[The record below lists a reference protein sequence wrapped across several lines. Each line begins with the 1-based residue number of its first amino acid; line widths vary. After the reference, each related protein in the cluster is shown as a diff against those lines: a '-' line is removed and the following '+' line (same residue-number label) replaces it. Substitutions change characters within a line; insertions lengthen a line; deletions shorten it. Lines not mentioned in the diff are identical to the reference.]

1 MPPRF
6 LPALFAAAMLAIAVP
21 GRAQP
26 SASGFD
32 RLFREI
38 DDGKVPVVDDR
49 QVDAALRR
57 LQALLPPGDARRA
70 RLYAAAVCT
79 YDFPHDSKAGLE
91 YSTRALAG
99 ARRSG
104 DVDAQARFEYC
115 RGYAFEATDIN
126 AAAAAYD
133 RGLKLAQ
140 RAEDPRLAG
149 DGHVLRGGI
158 RSLQGDQALALG
170 DFLSAQATYDRAHLQ
185 RRSETNLLNIGMAY
199 RRMGFYDQARVYL
212 RESEAYARRLDSYP
226 DLYSALMQQGYAFE
240 EQQQGE
246 AAVRTFTEALSIAQR
261 ADGIDR
267 GYAHL
272 GLANAWLARS
282 DATRALAEV
291 LQARRDLAVDHTA
304 EHEPMLDQTEGRALA
319 LLGRHRAAIAAFD
332 RAEPLMRAQD
342 TPRYLVLLHRARAAS
357 EEAVGDARAALA
369 DLRAYEVLSTRL
381 QREAESQ
388 RITLWR
394 MRFDAGRRDLERAR
408 LDLERRQRDQQIR
421 ALEQQRP
428 WRWLVLV
435 LGTLLLLALLA
446 LALAQWREGRRL
458 RHLALSDALTGL
470 ANRRQILR
478 LAQQAVRDARRDD
491 APLSLVTLDL
501 DHFKQVNDR
510 HGHAA
515 GDAVLTRVGDAFAQ
529 VLRRHDHLGRSGGEE
544 FLALLPATDAAEAAA
559 VAERLRQAVAAL
571 DLRELAADLTV
582 RTSAGVATLR
592 EDDRRLQDLLQR
604 ADAALYRAKAA
615 GRDRVSVA
623 D

>member
-1 MPPRF
+1 
-6 LPALFAAAMLAIAVP
+6 MLAIAVP
-21 GRAQP
+21 ARAQP
-26 SASGFD
+26 SAAAFD
-32 RLFREI
+32 RLFERI
-38 DDGKVPVVDDR
+38 DDGVVPVVDQR
-49 QVDAALRR
+49 QIDDALRQ
-57 LQALLPPGDARRA
+57 LHALLPPGDARRA
-70 RLYAAAVCT
+70 RLYAATVCA
-79 YDFPHDSKAGLE
+79 YDFMHDSKAGLA
-91 YSTRALAG
+91 YATRALED
-99 ARRSG
+99 ARRAR

-115 RGYAFEATDIN
+115 RGYAYETGDIN
-126 AAAAAYD
+126 AALAAYD
-133 RGLKLAQ
+133 RGLALAR
-140 RAEDPRLAG
+140 RAEDPRLSG
-149 DGHVLRGGI
+149 DGYVLRGAI
-158 RSLQGDQALALG
+158 RSLQGEQALALG
-170 DFLSAQATYDRAHLQ
+170 DFLAAQAIYDRARLT

-199 RRMGFYDQARVYL
+199 RRMGFYRQALVYL
-212 RESEAYARRLDSYP
+212 RESEGYARRLDSYP

-240 EQQQGE
+240 EQHQGE

-272 GLANAWLARS
+272 GLANAWLARG

-291 LQARRDLAVDHTA
+291 AQARRDLAVDHTA

-319 LLGRHRAAIAAFD
+319 MLGRHRAAIAAFD

-357 EEAVGDARAALA
+357 EEALGDAKAALA
-369 DLRAYEVLSTRL
+369 DLHAFETLSTRL
-381 QREAESQ
+381 QREAEGQ
-388 RITLWR
+388 QVTLWR

-421 ALEQQRP
+421 ALEQQRR
-428 WRWLVLV
+428 WRLLVLA
-435 LGTLLLLALLA
+435 LGTLLLLALAA

-478 LAQQAVRDARRDD
+478 LAQQAMREARRDGV
-491 APLSLVTLDL
+491 PLSLVTLDL

-544 FLALLPATDAAEAAA
+544 FLALLPATDASEAAA

-571 DLRELAADLTV
+571 DLGDVAAGLQV
-582 RTSAGVATLR
+582 HTSAGVATLR

-604 ADAALYRAKAA
+604 ADAALYRAKSA

>member
-6 LPALFAAAMLAIAVP
+6 LTALFAAAMLAIAP
-21 GRAQP
+21 PARAQP
-26 SASGFD
+26 SAAGFD
-32 RLFREI
+32 RLFRGI
-38 DDGKVPVVDDR
+38 DDGEVPMVDER
-49 QVDAALRR
+49 QVDEALAR
-57 LQALLPPGDARRA
+57 LRALLPAGDARRA
-70 RLYAAAVCT
+70 RRYSATVCS
-79 YDFPHDSKAGLE
+79 YDFPRDSAAGAA
-91 YSTRALAG
+91 YAARALAE
-99 ARRSG
+99 ARRAG
-104 DVDAQARFEYC
+104 DADAQARFEYC
-115 RGYAFEATDIN
+115 RGYALESSDIN
-126 AAAAAYD
+126 AAAAAYT
-133 RGLKLAQ
+133 RGLALAQ
-140 RAEDPRLAG
+140 RAEDPRLVG

-170 DFLSAQATYDRAHLQ
+170 DFLAAQAMYDRAHLR
-185 RRSETNLLNIGMAY
+185 RRSETNLFNIGMAY
-199 RRMGFYDQARVYL
+199 RRMGFYDQALVYL
-212 RESEAYARRLDSYP
+212 RDSEAYARRLASYP
-226 DLYSALMQQGYAFE
+226 DLYAALMQQGYAYE

-246 AAVRTFTEALSIAQR
+246 VAVRTFAQALSIAQR
-261 ADGIDR
+261 ADAVDR

-272 GLANAWLARS
+272 GLANAWLARGS
-282 DATRALAEV
+282 ADRALAEV
-291 LQARRDLAVDHTA
+291 VLARRELAVDHTA
-304 EHEPMLDQTEGRALA
+304 EHEPMLDQTAGRALA
-319 LLGRHRAAIAAFD
+319 ALGRHRAAIAAFD

-357 EEAVGDARAALA
+357 EEAVGDAGAALA
-369 DLRAYEVLSTRL
+369 DLHAFEALSTRL

-388 RITLWR
+388 RITVWR

-408 LDLERRQRDQQIR
+408 LDLERRGRDQQIH
-421 ALEQQRP
+421 ALEQQRR
-428 WRWLVLV
+428 WRGLVLL

-446 LALAQWREGRRL
+446 LTLAQWREGRRL

-478 LAQQAVRDARRDD
+478 LAQQAMRDAQRDGT
-491 APLSLVTLDL
+491 PLSLVSLDL

-529 VLRRHDHLGRSGGEE
+529 ALRRHDHLGRSGGEE
-544 FLALLPATDAAEAAA
+544 FLALLPATDATEAAA

-571 DLRELAADLTV
+571 DLRDVAPGLAM

-592 EDDRRLQDLLQR
+592 DGDRRLQDLLQR